1 MTYQLPEP
9 TQLFCDAW
17 FHSDEQIQTALRDAY
32 VAGQRDMR
40 EAAAKVCTDI
50 EYTGWKGEYMSHGP
64 ETDANEEFRK
74 CGKAI
79 QSLPIETI

>member
-9 TQLFCDAW
+9 EPIHKFMSVYTRQQLR
-17 FHSDEQIQTALRDAY
+17 EAY
-32 VAGQRDMR
+32 AAGQRDMR

-50 EYTGWKGEYMSHGP
+50 EYTGWKGEYMANGP
-64 ETDANEEFRK
+64 ETDANQEFRK

-79 QSLPIETI
+79 RALPIKTI